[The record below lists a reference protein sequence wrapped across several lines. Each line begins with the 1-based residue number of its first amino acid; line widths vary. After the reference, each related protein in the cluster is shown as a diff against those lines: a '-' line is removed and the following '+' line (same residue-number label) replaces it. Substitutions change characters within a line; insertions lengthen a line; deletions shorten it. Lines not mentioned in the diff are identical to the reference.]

1 MTDIVMKPHIEEVI
15 LLIKKKRE
23 DEGSLVA
30 ARPRKTNHPGSSAYR
45 LLPPDIQTFSHRSPL
60 IR

>member
-1 MTDIVMKPHIEEVI
+1 MTDFVMKPHIEEVI

-30 ARPRKTNHPGSSAYR
+30 ARPRKEIIQGTQRTVFFHLIYR
-45 LLPPDIQTFSHRSPL
+45 HFLTVHR
-60 IR
+60 